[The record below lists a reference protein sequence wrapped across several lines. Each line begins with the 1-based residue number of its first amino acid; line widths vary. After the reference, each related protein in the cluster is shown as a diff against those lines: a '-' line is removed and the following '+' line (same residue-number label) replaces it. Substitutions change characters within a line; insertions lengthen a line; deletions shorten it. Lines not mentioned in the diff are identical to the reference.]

1 MGQPLSLR
9 LLRRG
14 RQNSDIM
21 YFLETDRLIFR
32 QLTLDDLD
40 ELYSLYGNPNVKR
53 YVYEDAM
60 TYEETSDELKW
71 MIDVYTSQP
80 GFGLWGTILRETNE
94 FIGRCG
100 LLQWTIEERPEVELT
115 YMLAEKYWG
124 RGLGTEAAR
133 ALMKYGFEVLKLP
146 RLICCIDRENLAS
159 IRVAETLGMTFEKE
173 VDTGEGPELLFAK
186 MNPSNDGD

>member
-1 MGQPLSLR
+1 
-9 LLRRG
+9 
-14 RQNSDIM
+14 M
-21 YFLETDRLIFR
+21 YFLETDRLFFR

-40 ELYSLYGNPNVKR
+40 ELYSLYRNPNVRR

-60 TYEETSDELKW
+60 TYEETSDELEW
-71 MIDVYTSQP
+71 MIDVYSSQP
-80 GFGLWGTILRETNE
+80 GLGLWGTILRETNE

-133 ALMKYGFEVLKLP
+133 ALMKYGFEELKLP

-159 IRVAETLGMTFEKE
+159 ISVAETLRMTFEKE

-186 MNPSNDGD
+186 KNPSNDGE